1 MGPRCWKRSLKNTFF
16 PESLTFPVQRCRE
29 LPAPL
34 FAPLSGLLVLLSVR
48 GFILCLFVNL
58 YHDRSSCSA
67 SSLRHF
73 PSLASLLLCF
83 SFVWRR
89 GEMVAVGADLCQY
102 PIYYLDDFNSLQDC
116 KRQTDKDVKEYL
128 HQLHRNKPLS
138 QSL

>member
-73 PSLASLLLCF
+73 PSLASPLLCF

>member
-1 MGPRCWKRSLKNTFF
+1 MGPRCWKRNWKNSFF
-16 PESLTFPVQRCRE
+16 PESLTSVQSCRA

-34 FAPLSGLLVLLSVR
+34 FAPLSGLRVLLSVR

-58 YHDRSSCSA
+58 CHDRSSCSA

-73 PSLASLLLCF
+73 PSLASPLLSL

-89 GEMVAVGADLCQY
+89 KKVVAAGADLCQY
-102 PIYYLDDFNSLQDC
+102 PIYYLDDFNSLRDC
-116 KRQTDKDVKEYL
+116 MRQTDKDVNKYL
-128 HQLHRNKPLS
+128 HELHRNKSLS

>member
-1 MGPRCWKRSLKNTFF
+1 MGPSCWKRSLKNGFF
-16 PESLTFPVQRCRE
+16 PESLTFSVQRCRE

-48 GFILCLFVNL
+48 GFILCLFVDL
-58 YHDRSSCSA
+58 YHDRSSHSA

-73 PSLASLLLCF
+73 PSLAPPLLFLR
-83 SFVWRR
+83 FVWQRE
-89 GEMVAVGADLCQY
+89 EMVAAGADLCQY
-102 PIYYLDDFNSLQDC
+102 PIYYSDDFNSLQDS

-128 HQLHRNKPLS
+128 HELHRSKSLS